1 MGNQDKEKKR
11 QRVSMSDTKTE
22 TKEKAMDSQDSALI
36 SLTFTETK
44 YE

>member
-1 MGNQDKEKKR
+1 MGNQDKEKS

-36 SLTFTETK
+36 SLTVTETK